1 MNFKKLGNTDLKV
14 STICLGTM
22 TWGEQNN
29 QKEAFE
35 QMDYAISQ
43 GINFFDTAEMYA
55 VPSTEK
61 TFGKTETIIGNWFK
75 ERNNRKK
82 VILATKISGP
92 GLSWIRGGGLQYT
105 KENISSALLGS
116 LERLQ
121 TDYIDLYQL
130 HWPERNTNYFGKLG
144 YKHKTEER
152 EWNDFESILRTLK
165 QFVDEGKIRYI
176 GLSNESAWGLSK
188 FLELSRS
195 QNLPRVMSVQNP
207 YNLLNR
213 TYEVG
218 LAEISIREQSGLLA
232 YSPLASGVLS
242 GKYRNNQK
250 PKGSRLQLFGYYF
263 RRGRGA
269 RGGARKRD
277 YSSRYQAD
285 QYHGGG
291 IRRQRERG
299 DSLSSYDDRLPRLCH
314 GFRPCETGRGRFL
327 DHPGE
332 LCDGDARVHGSGAGS
347 RENRRSGR
355 SYRRVRPGGHSL
367 RNVYGTRSV
376 SSSQYLRPFQD
387 DRGRRASEP
396 QKALPPARSGFRD
409 DRTQVHRK
417 GSCLLYT
424 SPSPRDRG

>member
-1 MNFKKLGNTDLKV
+1 MNFRKLGNTDLKV

-105 KENISSALLGS
+105 KENISSALLES

-250 PKGSRLQLFGYYF
+250 PKGSRLQLFGDYF
-263 RRGRGA
+263 PRYFKKLSLLAVEEYFKVAKKHKISLAQLSLAFVNKQPFVTSSIIGA
-269 RGGARKRD
+269 TTMKQLKED
-277 YSSRYQAD
+277 IES
-285 QYHGGG
+285 
-291 IRRQRERG
+291 INIE
-299 DSLSSYDDRLPRLCH
+299 LSSTIIDEINL
-314 GFRPCETGRGRFL
+314 
-327 DHPGE
+327 
-332 LCDGDARVHGSGAGS
+332 VHK
-347 RENRRSGR
+347 NN
-355 SYRRVRPGGHSL
+355 P
-367 RNVYGTRSV
+367 N
-376 SSSQYLRPFQD
+376 
-387 DRGRRASEP
+387 
-396 QKALPPARSGFRD
+396 PA
-409 DRTQVHRK
+409 
-417 GSCLLYT
+417 
-424 SPSPRDRG
+424 P

>member
-1 MNFKKLGNTDLKV
+1 MNFRKLGNTDLKV

-250 PKGSRLQLFGYYF
+250 PKGSRLQLFGDYF
-263 RRGRGA
+263 PRYAGKSSNLAVEEYFKVAKKHKISLAQLSLAFVNQQSFVTSNIIGA
-269 RGGARKRD
+269 TTMKQLEENIGSINIK
-277 YSSRYQAD
+277 
-285 QYHGGG
+285 
-291 IRRQRERG
+291 
-299 DSLSSYDDRLPRLCH
+299 LSTEIIDEINS
-314 GFRPCETGRGRFL
+314 
-327 DHPGE
+327 
-332 LCDGDARVHGSGAGS
+332 VHKNNS
-347 RENRRSGR
+347 N
-355 SYRRVRPGGHSL
+355 
-367 RNVYGTRSV
+367 
-376 SSSQYLRPFQD
+376 
-387 DRGRRASEP
+387 
-396 QKALPPARSGFRD
+396 PA
-409 DRTQVHRK
+409 
-417 GSCLLYT
+417 
-424 SPSPRDRG
+424 P

>member
-1 MNFKKLGNTDLKV
+1 MNFRKLGNTDLKV

-250 PKGSRLQLFGYYF
+250 PKGSRFQLFGDYF
-263 RRGRGA
+263 PRYAGKSSNLAVEEYFKIAKKHKISLAQLSLAFVSQQSFVTSNIIGA
-269 RGGARKRD
+269 TTMKQLEENIGSTNVK
-277 YSSRYQAD
+277 
-285 QYHGGG
+285 
-291 IRRQRERG
+291 
-299 DSLSSYDDRLPRLCH
+299 LSSEIID
-314 GFRPCETGRGRFL
+314 EINS
-327 DHPGE
+327 
-332 LCDGDARVHGSGAGS
+332 VHKNNS
-347 RENRRSGR
+347 N
-355 SYRRVRPGGHSL
+355 
-367 RNVYGTRSV
+367 
-376 SSSQYLRPFQD
+376 
-387 DRGRRASEP
+387 
-396 QKALPPARSGFRD
+396 PA
-409 DRTQVHRK
+409 
-417 GSCLLYT
+417 
-424 SPSPRDRG
+424 P

>member
-1 MNFKKLGNTDLKV
+1 MNFRKLGNTDLKV

-35 QMDYAISQ
+35 QMDYAMSQ

-61 TFGKTETIIGNWFK
+61 TFGKTEIIIGNWFK

-92 GLSWIRGGGLQYT
+92 GLSWIRGGGLQYA

-250 PKGSRLQLFGYYF
+250 PKGSRLQLFGDYF
-263 RRGRGA
+263 PRYFKKLSLLAVEEYFKVAKKYNISLAQLSLAFVNQQPFITSNIIGA
-269 RGGARKRD
+269 TTIKQLKED
-277 YSSRYQAD
+277 IESTN
-285 QYHGGG
+285 
-291 IRRQRERG
+291 IE
-299 DSLSSYDDRLPRLCH
+299 LSSEIIDEINL
-314 GFRPCETGRGRFL
+314 
-327 DHPGE
+327 
-332 LCDGDARVHGSGAGS
+332 VHK
-347 RENRRSGR
+347 NN
-355 SYRRVRPGGHSL
+355 P
-367 RNVYGTRSV
+367 N
-376 SSSQYLRPFQD
+376 
-387 DRGRRASEP
+387 
-396 QKALPPARSGFRD
+396 PA
-409 DRTQVHRK
+409 
-417 GSCLLYT
+417 
-424 SPSPRDRG
+424 P

>member
-1 MNFKKLGNTDLKV
+1 MNFRKLGNTDLKV

-188 FLELSRS
+188 FLELSES

-250 PKGSRLQLFGYYF
+250 PKGSRLQLFGDYF
-263 RRGRGA
+263 PRYAGKSSNLAVEEYFKIAKKHKISLAQLSLAFVSQQLFVTSNIIGA
-269 RGGARKRD
+269 TTMKQLEENIG
-277 YSSRYQAD
+277 SAD
-285 QYHGGG
+285 
-291 IRRQRERG
+291 IK
-299 DSLSSYDDRLPRLCH
+299 LSSEIIDEINL
-314 GFRPCETGRGRFL
+314 
-327 DHPGE
+327 
-332 LCDGDARVHGSGAGS
+332 VHKNNS
-347 RENRRSGR
+347 N
-355 SYRRVRPGGHSL
+355 
-367 RNVYGTRSV
+367 
-376 SSSQYLRPFQD
+376 
-387 DRGRRASEP
+387 
-396 QKALPPARSGFRD
+396 PA
-409 DRTQVHRK
+409 
-417 GSCLLYT
+417 
-424 SPSPRDRG
+424 P

>member
-1 MNFKKLGNTDLKV
+1 MNFKKLGNTELKV

-22 TWGEQNN
+22 TWGEQNT

-35 QMDYAISQ
+35 QMNYSLDC
-43 GINFFDTAEMYA
+43 GINFFDVAEIY
-55 VPSTEK
+55 PSPCRKETYGETER
-61 TFGKTETIIGNWFK
+61 IIGNWFK

-82 VILATKISGP
+82 VILATKVSGP

-250 PKGSRLQLFGYYF
+250 PKGSRLQLFGDYYPRYAGKSSDLAVEEYF
-263 RRGRGA
+263 KVSQKHKISLAQLSLAFVNQQSFVTSNIIGA
-269 RGGARKRD
+269 TTMKQLKENIGSTNIK
-277 YSSRYQAD
+277 
-285 QYHGGG
+285 
-291 IRRQRERG
+291 
-299 DSLSSYDDRLPRLCH
+299 LSS
-314 GFRPCETGRGRFL
+314 EII
-327 DHPGE
+327 GE
-332 LCDGDARVHGSGAGS
+332 INLVHKNNS
-347 RENRRSGR
+347 N
-355 SYRRVRPGGHSL
+355 
-367 RNVYGTRSV
+367 
-376 SSSQYLRPFQD
+376 
-387 DRGRRASEP
+387 
-396 QKALPPARSGFRD
+396 PA
-409 DRTQVHRK
+409 
-417 GSCLLYT
+417 
-424 SPSPRDRG
+424 P

>member
-1 MNFKKLGNTDLKV
+1 MNFRKLGNTDLKV

-35 QMDYAISQ
+35 QMDYAMSQ

-152 EWNDFESILRTLK
+152 EWNDCESILRTLK

-250 PKGSRLQLFGYYF
+250 PKGSRLQLFGDYF
-263 RRGRGA
+263 PRYAGKSSNLAVEEYFKVAKKHKISLAQLSLAFVNQQSFVTSNIIGA
-269 RGGARKRD
+269 TTMKQLEENIGSTNIK
-277 YSSRYQAD
+277 
-285 QYHGGG
+285 
-291 IRRQRERG
+291 
-299 DSLSSYDDRLPRLCH
+299 LSSEIID
-314 GFRPCETGRGRFL
+314 EINS
-327 DHPGE
+327 
-332 LCDGDARVHGSGAGS
+332 VHKNNS
-347 RENRRSGR
+347 N
-355 SYRRVRPGGHSL
+355 
-367 RNVYGTRSV
+367 
-376 SSSQYLRPFQD
+376 
-387 DRGRRASEP
+387 
-396 QKALPPARSGFRD
+396 PA
-409 DRTQVHRK
+409 
-417 GSCLLYT
+417 
-424 SPSPRDRG
+424 P

>member
-1 MNFKKLGNTDLKV
+1 MNFRKLGNTDLKV

-55 VPSTEK
+55 VPGTEK

-250 PKGSRLQLFGYYF
+250 PKGSRLQLFGDYF
-263 RRGRGA
+263 PRYAGKSSNLAVEEYFKVAKKHKISLAQLSLAFVNQQSFVTSNIIGA
-269 RGGARKRD
+269 TTMKQLEENIGSINIK
-277 YSSRYQAD
+277 
-285 QYHGGG
+285 
-291 IRRQRERG
+291 
-299 DSLSSYDDRLPRLCH
+299 LSTEIIDEINS
-314 GFRPCETGRGRFL
+314 
-327 DHPGE
+327 
-332 LCDGDARVHGSGAGS
+332 VHKNNS
-347 RENRRSGR
+347 N
-355 SYRRVRPGGHSL
+355 
-367 RNVYGTRSV
+367 
-376 SSSQYLRPFQD
+376 
-387 DRGRRASEP
+387 
-396 QKALPPARSGFRD
+396 PA
-409 DRTQVHRK
+409 
-417 GSCLLYT
+417 
-424 SPSPRDRG
+424 P

>member
-1 MNFKKLGNTDLKV
+1 MNFRKLGNTDLKV

-250 PKGSRLQLFGYYF
+250 PKGSRLQLFGDYF
-263 RRGRGA
+263 PRYAGKSSNLAVEEYFKVAKKHKISLAQLSLAFVNQQSFVTSNIIGA
-269 RGGARKRD
+269 TTMKQLEENIGSTNIK
-277 YSSRYQAD
+277 
-285 QYHGGG
+285 
-291 IRRQRERG
+291 
-299 DSLSSYDDRLPRLCH
+299 LSS
-314 GFRPCETGRGRFL
+314 EII
-327 DHPGE
+327 GE
-332 LCDGDARVHGSGAGS
+332 INLVHKNNS
-347 RENRRSGR
+347 N
-355 SYRRVRPGGHSL
+355 
-367 RNVYGTRSV
+367 
-376 SSSQYLRPFQD
+376 
-387 DRGRRASEP
+387 
-396 QKALPPARSGFRD
+396 PA
-409 DRTQVHRK
+409 
-417 GSCLLYT
+417 
-424 SPSPRDRG
+424 P

>member
-1 MNFKKLGNTDLKV
+1 MNFRKLGNTDLKV

-35 QMDYAISQ
+35 QMDYAMSQ
-43 GINFFDTAEMYA
+43 SINFFDTAEMYA

-92 GLSWIRGGGLQYT
+92 GLSWIRGGGLQYV

-188 FLELSRS
+188 FLELSKS
-195 QNLPRVMSVQNP
+195 QDLPRVMSVQNP

-250 PKGSRLQLFGYYF
+250 PKGSRLQLFGDYF
-263 RRGRGA
+263 PRYAGKSSNLAVEEYFKVAKKHKISLAQLSLAFVNQQSFVTSNIIGA
-269 RGGARKRD
+269 TTMKQLEENIGSTNIK
-277 YSSRYQAD
+277 
-285 QYHGGG
+285 
-291 IRRQRERG
+291 
-299 DSLSSYDDRLPRLCH
+299 LSS
-314 GFRPCETGRGRFL
+314 EII
-327 DHPGE
+327 GE
-332 LCDGDARVHGSGAGS
+332 INLVHKNNS
-347 RENRRSGR
+347 N
-355 SYRRVRPGGHSL
+355 
-367 RNVYGTRSV
+367 
-376 SSSQYLRPFQD
+376 
-387 DRGRRASEP
+387 
-396 QKALPPARSGFRD
+396 PA
-409 DRTQVHRK
+409 
-417 GSCLLYT
+417 
-424 SPSPRDRG
+424 P